1 MTIPTPRWLRPFNIF
16 WRIVLV
22 VSLLLGAQDAVA
34 QEGTLLVNWRG
45 ALMLALMLGFAAIY
59 IWFERNET
67 QQQERWPVP
76 FRTVLLY
83 LIVQLAILSGLLHF
97 SSSFFGPL
105 LSLLG
110 HVFGSLPLRRWW
122 FPAAAII
129 ALLAEPIGIY
139 GAIAEGD
146 WGSVFGFAFSLTI
159 LIALAAFVGAM
170 FVEHYKREGLIAEL
184 RRAKDDLERYATQ
197 AEELAALRERT
208 RLAREMHDSLGHALV
223 VVNVKLEAAQRL
235 YARDAAR
242 GDAEL
247 QATRALVRET
257 MGELRR
263 SLADLRAP
271 LPDHQN
277 LPNALERLAGEL
289 RDRTS
294 IAVTASAPEGLAPV
308 PPPTAEALWRVARE
322 ALANAERHAGAGTVA
337 IGLERANGTLVLH
350 IADDGAGIAP
360 GALHKPGHYGILGM
374 RERVEALGGTLHI
387 GPRSDSVGTVVEA
400 RVPVGE
406 EG

>member
-1 MTIPTPRWLRPFNIF
+1 MTSPAPRWLRPFNIF
-16 WRIVLV
+16 WRIVV
-22 VSLLLGAQDAVA
+22 AVSLLLGAQDAVGQDA
-34 QEGTLLVNWRG
+34 TLLRGWRG
-45 ALMLALMLGFAAIY
+45 ALMLALILAFAAAY
-59 IWFERNET
+59 IWFDRNET
-67 QQQERWPVP
+67 RQQERWPVP
-76 FRTVLLY
+76 YRTVLLY
-83 LIVQLAILSGLLHF
+83 LIVQLAIVGGLLHF

-110 HVFGSLPLRRWW
+110 HVFGALPMRRWW

-129 ALLAEPIGIY
+129 ALLAAPVGIY
-139 GAIAEGD
+139 DAIAERD
-146 WGSVFGFAFSLTI
+146 WGSVFGFVFSLSI
-159 LIALAAFVGAM
+159 LIVLAAFVGLM
-170 FVEHYKREGLIAEL
+170 FGEHYRREALIAEL

-277 LPNALERLAGEL
+277 LPDALERLASEL
-289 RDRTS
+289 RARSS
-294 IAVTASAPEGLAPV
+294 IAVTARAPEALAPI
-308 PPPTAEALWRVARE
+308 PPPAAEALWRVARE
-322 ALANAERHAGAGTVA
+322 ALANAERHSGAGSVA
-337 IGLERANGTLVLH
+337 IGLERANGTLVLR

-360 GALHKPGHYGILGM
+360 GALNKPGHYGILGM
-374 RERVEALGGTLHI
+374 RERVEALGGALHV
-387 GPRSDSVGTVVEA
+387 GPRPGSGGTLVEA
-400 RVPVGE
+400 RVPLGE
-406 EG
+406 EH